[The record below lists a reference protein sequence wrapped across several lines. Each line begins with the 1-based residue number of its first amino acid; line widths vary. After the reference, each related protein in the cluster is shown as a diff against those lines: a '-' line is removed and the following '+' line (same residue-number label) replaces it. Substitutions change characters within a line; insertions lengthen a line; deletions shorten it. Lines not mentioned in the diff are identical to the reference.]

1 MLLDVRNTDKKFNGV
16 YALKDLNFSLDAGEI
31 HGLVGENGAG
41 KSTFIKILGGVY
53 KRDGGSILWDG
64 KELPEEIRPEES
76 RNLGINI
83 IFQDNVLIPAFTGAE
98 NICLGRP
105 YPVKGGLIRWKEME
119 REAEEKAAE
128 LGIRLDLKKPV
139 SAMTPAQKKCVEIV
153 RAMMSDCKL
162 LILDEPTASLS
173 DKETKLLFS
182 IVRNLK
188 AKGTSVLY
196 VTHRLEEIMELTDR
210 VTVLRNGM
218 LVSTVKT
225 EETSRKEL
233 VRLMSGNEAADGV
246 DGSEEHGITER
257 EDSAEKNAGQSVR
270 AGEAYRGEGR
280 NADGCDAQDI
290 GKTEKQVG
298 NGTVTAPGKTALEV
312 HGIRSGD
319 GIVRGVDLEV
329 KTGRITGMFGLCG
342 SGRTEFL
349 ECIYGTR
356 KLAGGTIAVN
366 GKTTAHPTPSGSIR
380 QGMAF
385 ICEDRRGKAMIPSF
399 SIKENMMLSSIDR
412 YTKNGWFRKQDAGI
426 KAAEMIGALKIKCT
440 GAGQPAKELSGVN
453 QQKVVFAKALLTE
466 PSIWICD
473 EPTQAVDVATRQ
485 EIHRLLRKEA
495 EKGKAVLYV
504 SSDLTELL
512 EIADEVAVMAYGKV
526 RKTFENKDLK
536 PADVLACCY
545 EAERE
550 ENDR

>member
-1 MLLDVRNTDKKFNGV
+1 MLLDVKSVDKKFNGV
-16 YALKDLNFSLDAGEI
+16 YALKGLDFSLGEGEV
-31 HGLVGENGAG
+31 HGLIGENGAG

-53 KRDGGSILWDG
+53 KRDVGNILWNG
-64 KELPEEIRPEES
+64 KDLPEVIRPEES
-76 RNLGINI
+76 RKLGINI
-83 IFQDNVLIPAFTGAE
+83 IFQDNVLIPAFTGME

-105 YPVKGGLIRWKEME
+105 YPVKGGIIQWKEME
-119 REAEEKAAE
+119 RETEAKAAE
-128 LGIRLDLKKPV
+128 LGIHLDLKKPV
-139 SAMTPAQKKCVEIV
+139 SMMTPAQKKCVEIV

-173 DKETKLLFS
+173 DKETNLLFS

-210 VTVLRNGM
+210 VTVLRNGT
-218 LVSTVKT
+218 LVSTVDT
-225 EETSRKEL
+225 AGTSRKEL
-233 VRLMSGNEAADGV
+233 VRLMSGNEVADGV
-246 DGSEEHGITER
+246 GKAGKDAEAELQGGAADKASGKGGVKQTVSSE
-257 EDSAEKNAGQSVR
+257 AEKTDIQGAELLGT
-270 AGEAYRGEGR
+270 G
-280 NADGCDAQDI
+280 ADGKI
-290 GKTEKQVG
+290 
-298 NGTVTAPGKTALEV
+298 GKTALEI

-319 GIVRGVDLEV
+319 GIVRGVDLEI
-329 KTGRITGMFGLCG
+329 KTGLITGMFGLCG

-356 KLAGGTIAVN
+356 KLAGGEVTIN
-366 GKTTAHPTPSGSIR
+366 GKTTVRPTPSESIR

-385 ICEDRRGKAMIPSF
+385 ICEDRRGKAMIPAF
-399 SIKENMMLSSIDR
+399 SVEENMMLSSIDR
-412 YTKNGWFRKQDAGI
+412 YTKSGWFQKRAADK
-426 KAAEMIGALKIKCT
+426 KAMDMIEALKIKCV
-440 GAGQPAKELSGVN
+440 GVSQPAKELSGGN

-466 PSIWICD
+466 PSIWLCD

-485 EIHRLLRKEA
+485 EIHRLLKE
-495 EKGKAVLYV
+495 ETKKGKAVLYV

-512 EIADEVAVMAYGKV
+512 EVADEVAVMACGRV

-536 PADVLACCY
+536 PTDVLACCY

>member
-1 MLLDVRNTDKKFNGV
+1 MLLDVKGVDKKFNGV
-16 YALKDLNFSLDAGEI
+16 YALKGLDFSLGEGEV

-53 KRDGGSILWDG
+53 KRDGGNILWNG
-64 KELPEEIRPEES
+64 KDLPEAIRPEES

-83 IFQDNVLIPAFTGAE
+83 IFQDNVLIPAFTGME

-105 YPVKGGLIRWKEME
+105 YPVKGGLIQWKEME
-119 REAEEKAAE
+119 REAAAKAAE
-128 LGIRLDLKKPV
+128 LGIHLDLKKPV
-139 SAMTPAQKKCVEIV
+139 SMMTSAQKKCVEIV

-173 DKETKLLFS
+173 DKETNLLFS

-210 VTVLRNGM
+210 VTVLRNGT
-218 LVSTVKT
+218 LVSTVDT
-225 EETSRKEL
+225 AGTSRKEL
-233 VRLMSGNEAADGV
+233 VRLMSGNEAASGV
-246 DGSEEHGITER
+246 EDVETGKDAESKLQGGAADRISGKGGVKQPVSSE
-257 EDSAEKNAGQSVR
+257 AEKTDTQGVELLGTGA
-270 AGEAYRGEGR
+270 EGR
-280 NADGCDAQDI
+280 I
-290 GKTEKQVG
+290 
-298 NGTVTAPGKTALEV
+298 GKTALEV
-312 HGIRSGD
+312 HGIRSKD
-319 GIVRGVDLEV
+319 GIVRGVDLNV
-329 KTGRITGMFGLCG
+329 KSGQITGMFGLCG

-356 KLAGGTIAVN
+356 KLAGGEVMID
-366 GKTTAHPTPSGSIR
+366 GKTTTRPTPSESIR

-385 ICEDRRGKAMIPSF
+385 ICEDRRGKAMIPAF
-399 SIKENMMLSSIDR
+399 TVEENMMLSSIDR
-412 YTKNGWFRKQDAGI
+412 YTKSGWFQKRAADK
-426 KAAEMIGALKIKCT
+426 KAMDMIEALKIKCV
-440 GAGQPAKELSGVN
+440 GVSQLAKELSGGN

-466 PSIWICD
+466 PSIWLCD

-485 EIHRLLRKEA
+485 EIHRLLKEEA
-495 EKGKAVLYV
+495 KKGKAVLYV

-512 EIADEVAVMAYGKV
+512 EVADEVAVMAYGKV

-536 PADVLACCY
+536 PTDVLACCY

-550 ENDR
+550 ETDR

>member
-1 MLLDVRNTDKKFNGV
+1 MLLDVKSVDKKFNGV
-16 YALKDLNFSLDAGEI
+16 YALRGLDFSLGEGEI

-53 KRDGGSILWDG
+53 KRDGGSILWSG
-64 KELPEEIRPEES
+64 KDLPEAIRPEES

-83 IFQDNVLIPAFTGAE
+83 IFQDNVLIPAFTGME

-105 YPVKGGLIRWKEME
+105 YPVKGGIIQWKEME
-119 REAEEKAAE
+119 REAEAKAAE
-128 LGIRLDLKKPV
+128 LGIHLDLKKPV
-139 SAMTPAQKKCVEIV
+139 SMMTPAQKKCVEIV

-173 DKETKLLFS
+173 DKETNLLFS

-210 VTVLRNGM
+210 VTVLRNGT
-218 LVSTVKT
+218 LVFTVDTAK
-225 EETSRKEL
+225 TSRKEL
-233 VRLMSGNEAADGV
+233 VRLMSGNEVTDGVGEAGKDAEAELQGGAADRTSGKDGV
-246 DGSEEHGITER
+246 KQPVNSE
-257 EDSAEKNAGQSVR
+257 AEKTDTQGVESV
-270 AGEAYRGEGR
+270 
-280 NADGCDAQDI
+280 
-290 GKTEKQVG
+290 
-298 NGTVTAPGKTALEV
+298 GTVAEDEIGKTALEV
-312 HGIRSGD
+312 RGIRSKD

-329 KTGRITGMFGLCG
+329 KAGRITGMFGLCG

-356 KLAGGTIAVN
+356 KLAGGEVKVN
-366 GKTTAHPTPSGSIR
+366 GAATNRPTPSGSIR
-380 QGMAF
+380 QGIAF
-385 ICEDRRGKAMIPSF
+385 ICEDRRGKAMIPAF
-399 SIKENMMLSSIDR
+399 TIEENMMLSSIDR
-412 YTKNGWFRKQDAGI
+412 YTKGGWFKKRAADK
-426 KAAEMIGALKIKCT
+426 KAMDMIEALKIKCV
-440 GAGQPAKELSGVN
+440 GVSQPAKELSGGN

-466 PSIWICD
+466 PSIWLCD

-485 EIHRLLRKEA
+485 EIHRLLKEEA
-495 EKGKAVLYV
+495 KKGKAVLYV

-512 EIADEVAVMAYGKV
+512 EVADEVAVMAYGKV

-545 EAERE
+545 GAERE
-550 ENDR
+550 ESDR

>member
-1 MLLDVRNTDKKFNGV
+1 MLLDVKSVDKKFNGV
-16 YALKDLNFSLDAGEI
+16 YALKGLDFSLGEGEV

-53 KRDGGSILWDG
+53 KRDGGSILWNG
-64 KELPEEIRPEES
+64 KELPEMIRPEES
-76 RNLGINI
+76 RNMGINI
-83 IFQDNVLIPAFTGAE
+83 IFQDNVLIPSFTGME

-105 YPVKGGLIRWKEME
+105 YPVKGGIIQWKEME
-119 REAEEKAAE
+119 RETEAKAAE
-128 LGIRLDLKKPV
+128 LGIHLDLKKPV
-139 SAMTPAQKKCVEIV
+139 SMMTPAQKKCVEIV

-173 DKETKLLFS
+173 DKETNMLFS
-182 IVRNLK
+182 IVRKLK

-210 VTVLRNGM
+210 VTVLRNGT
-218 LVSTVKT
+218 LVSTVDTAKT
-225 EETSRKEL
+225 NRKEL
-233 VRLMSGNEAADGV
+233 VRLMSGNEAANGV
-246 DGSEEHGITER
+246 DGS
-257 EDSAEKNAGQSVR
+257 AGS
-270 AGEAYRGEGR
+270 
-280 NADGCDAQDI
+280 
-290 GKTEKQVG
+290 GKVG
-298 NGTVTAPGKTALEV
+298 NVIGRTVLEV
-312 HGIRSGD
+312 HGIRSKD

-329 KTGRITGMFGLCG
+329 KTGSITGMFGLCG

-349 ECIYGTR
+349 ECVYGTR
-356 KLAGGTIAVN
+356 KLAGGEITIG
-366 GKTTAHPTPSGSIR
+366 GKTTKRPTPSESIR

-399 SIKENMMLSSIDR
+399 TIEENMMLSSIDR
-412 YTKNGWFRKQDAGI
+412 YTKGGWFQKREVRK
-426 KAAEMIGALKIKCT
+426 KAADMIEALKIKCI
-440 GAGQPAKELSGVN
+440 GANQPAKELSGGN

-485 EIHRLLRKEA
+485 EIHRLLREEA
-495 EKGKAVLYV
+495 KKGKAVLYV

-512 EIADEVAVMAYGKV
+512 EVADEVAVMAYGKV
-526 RKTFENKDLK
+526 RKTFKNKDLK

>member
-1 MLLDVRNTDKKFNGV
+1 MLLDVKSVDKKFNGV
-16 YALKDLNFSLDAGEI
+16 YALKGLDFSLGEGEV

-53 KRDGGSILWDG
+53 KRDGGNILWNG
-64 KELPEEIRPEES
+64 KDLPEAIRPEES

-83 IFQDNVLIPAFTGAE
+83 IFQDNVLIPAFTGME

-105 YPVKGGLIRWKEME
+105 YPVKGGLIQWKEME
-119 REAEEKAAE
+119 REAAAKAEE
-128 LGIRLDLKKPV
+128 LGIHLDLKKPV
-139 SAMTPAQKKCVEIV
+139 SMMTPAQKKCVEIV

-173 DKETKLLFS
+173 DKETNLLFS

-210 VTVLRNGM
+210 VTVLRNGT
-218 LVSTVKT
+218 LVSTVDT
-225 EETSRKEL
+225 AGTNRKEL
-233 VRLMSGNEAADGV
+233 VRLMSGNETGA
-246 DGSEEHGITER
+246 
-257 EDSAEKNAGQSVR
+257 EDVETGKDAESKLQGAELLGAG
-270 AGEAYRGEGR
+270 AEGK
-280 NADGCDAQDI
+280 I
-290 GKTEKQVG
+290 GR
-298 NGTVTAPGKTALEV
+298 TVLEV
-312 HGIRSGD
+312 HGIRSKD
-319 GIVRGVDLEV
+319 GIVRGVDLNV
-329 KTGRITGMFGLCG
+329 KAGLITGMFGLCG

-356 KLAGGTIAVN
+356 KLAGGEVMVN
-366 GKTTAHPTPSGSIR
+366 GAVTSHPTPSESVR
-380 QGMAF
+380 RGMAF
-385 ICEDRRGKAMIPSF
+385 ICEDRRGKAMIPAF
-399 SIKENMMLSSIDR
+399 TVEENMMLSSIDR
-412 YTKNGWFRKQDAGI
+412 YTKSGWFQKRAADK
-426 KAAEMIGALKIKCT
+426 KAMDMIEALKIKCV
-440 GAGQPAKELSGVN
+440 GLSQPAKELSGGN

-466 PSIWICD
+466 PSIWLCD

-485 EIHRLLRKEA
+485 EIHRLLKEEA
-495 EKGKAVLYV
+495 KKGKAVLYV

-512 EIADEVAVMAYGKV
+512 EVADEVAVMAYGRV

-536 PADVLACCY
+536 PTDVLACCY

-550 ENDR
+550 ESDR

>member
-1 MLLDVRNTDKKFNGV
+1 MLLDVKSVDKKFNGV
-16 YALKDLNFSLDAGEI
+16 YALKGLDFSLGEGEV
-31 HGLVGENGAG
+31 HGLIGENGAG

-53 KRDGGSILWDG
+53 KRDGGSILWNG
-64 KELPEEIRPEES
+64 KELSETIRPEDS
-76 RNLGINI
+76 RAFGINI
-83 IFQDNVLIPAFTGAE
+83 IFQDNVLIPAFTGLE
-98 NICLGRP
+98 NICLGRS
-105 YPVKGGLIRWKEME
+105 YPVKGGIIQWKEME
-119 REAEEKAAE
+119 RETEAKAAE
-128 LGIRLDLKKPV
+128 LGIHLDLKKPV
-139 SAMTPAQKKCVEIV
+139 SMMTPAQKKCVEIV

-173 DKETKLLFS
+173 DKETNLLFS

-210 VTVLRNGM
+210 VTVLRNGT
-218 LVSTVKT
+218 LVSTVDT
-225 EETSRKEL
+225 AGTSRKEL
-233 VRLMSGNEAADGV
+233 VRLMSGNEVADGV
-246 DGSEEHGITER
+246 GEAGKDAEAELQDGAADRASGKGGVKQPVSSE
-257 EDSAEKNAGQSVR
+257 AEK
-270 AGEAYRGEGR
+270 
-280 NADGCDAQDI
+280 ADTQGTELV
-290 GKTEKQVG
+290 GTGTEKKIG
-298 NGTVTAPGKTALEV
+298 RTVLEV

-329 KTGRITGMFGLCG
+329 KTGLITGMFGLCG

-356 KLAGGTIAVN
+356 KLAGGEVTIN
-366 GKTTAHPTPSGSIR
+366 GKTTTRPTPSESIR
-380 QGMAF
+380 QGMVF

-399 SIKENMMLSSIDR
+399 TVEENMMLSSIDR
-412 YTKNGWFRKQDAGI
+412 YTKGGWFQKRAACK
-426 KAAEMIGALKIKCT
+426 KAADMIKVLKIKCIGT
-440 GAGQPAKELSGVN
+440 SQPAKELSGGN

-466 PSIWICD
+466 PSIWLCD

-485 EIHRLLRKEA
+485 EIHRLLKEEA
-495 EKGKAVLYV
+495 KKGKAVLYV

-512 EIADEVAVMAYGKV
+512 EVADEVAVMAYGRV
-526 RKTFENKDLK
+526 RKIFENKELK
-536 PADVLACCY
+536 AAEVLACCY

>member
-1 MLLDVRNTDKKFNGV
+1 MLLDVKSVDKKFNGV
-16 YALKDLNFSLDAGEI
+16 YALKGLDFSLGEGEV

-53 KRDGGSILWDG
+53 KRDGGNILWNG
-64 KELPEEIRPEES
+64 KDLPEAIRPEES

-83 IFQDNVLIPAFTGAE
+83 IFQDNVLIPAFTGME

-105 YPVKGGLIRWKEME
+105 YPVKGGLIQWKEME
-119 REAEEKAAE
+119 REAAAKTAE
-128 LGIRLDLKKPV
+128 LGIHLDLKKPV
-139 SAMTPAQKKCVEIV
+139 SMMTPAQKKCVEIV

-173 DKETKLLFS
+173 DKETNLLFS

-210 VTVLRNGM
+210 VTVLRNGT
-218 LVSTVKT
+218 LVSTVDT
-225 EETSRKEL
+225 AGTSRKEL
-233 VRLMSGNEAADGV
+233 VRLMSGNEAASGV
-246 DGSEEHGITER
+246 EDAETGKDAESKLQGGAADRISGKGGVKQPVSSE
-257 EDSAEKNAGQSVR
+257 AEKTDIQRTELLGTGA
-270 AGEAYRGEGR
+270 EGR
-280 NADGCDAQDI
+280 I
-290 GKTEKQVG
+290 
-298 NGTVTAPGKTALEV
+298 GKTALEV

-329 KTGRITGMFGLCG
+329 KTGLITGMFGLCG

-356 KLAGGTIAVN
+356 KLAGGEVTID
-366 GKTTAHPTPSGSIR
+366 GKTTTRPTPSESIR

-385 ICEDRRGKAMIPSF
+385 ICEDRRGKAMIPAF
-399 SIKENMMLSSIDR
+399 SVEENMMLSSIDR
-412 YTKNGWFRKQDAGI
+412 YTKSGWFQKRAADK
-426 KAAEMIGALKIKCT
+426 KAMDMIEALKIKCV
-440 GAGQPAKELSGVN
+440 GVSQPAKELSGGN

-466 PSIWICD
+466 PSIWLCD

-485 EIHRLLRKEA
+485 EIHRLLKEEA
-495 EKGKAVLYV
+495 KKGKAVLYV

-512 EIADEVAVMAYGKV
+512 EVADEVAVMAYGKV

-536 PADVLACCY
+536 PTDVLACCY

-550 ENDR
+550 ESDR

>member
-329 KTGRITGMFGLCG
+329 KQDG
-342 SGRTEFL
+342 SP
-349 ECIYGTR
+349 ECSDSVE
-356 KLAGGTIAVN
+356 AGGRN
-366 GKTTAHPTPSGSIR
+366 
-380 QGMAF
+380 
-385 ICEDRRGKAMIPSF
+385 
-399 SIKENMMLSSIDR
+399 SSNAS
-412 YTKNGWFRKQDAGI
+412 T
-426 KAAEMIGALKIKCT
+426 
-440 GAGQPAKELSGVN
+440 
-453 QQKVVFAKALLTE
+453 
-466 PSIWICD
+466 
-473 EPTQAVDVATRQ
+473 
-485 EIHRLLRKEA
+485 
-495 EKGKAVLYV
+495 
-504 SSDLTELL
+504 
-512 EIADEVAVMAYGKV
+512 
-526 RKTFENKDLK
+526 
-536 PADVLACCY
+536 
-545 EAERE
+545 ERE
-550 ENDR
+550 SWRAARSR